1 MLKKQS
7 PRSSILSS
15 IFGFSSGRSVA
26 SKGPG
31 RLQLFGMSGTFGH
44 GVEKHPDN
52 WELGEPAPDRVTVRK
67 NMGELARQRRAEASE
82 RLGEQKM
89 KGFNDFYNR

>member
-7 PRSSILSS
+7 TRYSFISSL
-15 IFGFSSGRSVA
+15 FGFSSSRSA
-26 SKGPG
+26 GSEGPG

-44 GVEKHPDN
+44 GVEKHLDN
-52 WELGEPAPDRVTVRK
+52 WELGEPAPDRVTLRK
-67 NMGELARQRRAEASE
+67 SMGDLARQRRAEASE

-89 KGFNDFYNR
+89 KGFNDFHNR